1 MSVTAW
7 NLWVE
12 QLSACSANVL
22 QSVPAENG
30 DCYFTAKFQQ
40 LKLKKTLV
48 LFNQMNHWMAI
59 LSSFERRASVSAHT
73 LHRDGSTV
81 YDKLI
86 FYSHLKLHLPQQ
98 RATWT
103 LFLACT
109 HWTALLSTCQLHTC
123 QPSGGTRPGAIP
135 RMFVQ
140 EEQELKL
147 QATHLILLP
156 SSLASA
162 LIQLSWGWWALS
174 PSF

>member
-1 MSVTAW
+1 
-7 NLWVE
+7 
-12 QLSACSANVL
+12 
-22 QSVPAENG
+22 
-30 DCYFTAKFQQ
+30 
-40 LKLKKTLV
+40 
-48 LFNQMNHWMAI
+48 MAI

-81 YDKLI
+81 YVKWI

-147 QATHLILLP
+147 QATHLILLSTLLHLLSFNCLGGDGHFRQVSREP
-156 SSLASA
+156 QVL
-162 LIQLSWGWWALS
+162 LQLQRRQTWCKRWMQPCQQSEGDSNPFCYFRVWTWQNPCFAAV
-174 PSF
+174 PHY